1 MTNQE
6 VIEKLRDDNHYY
18 GDFGKQ
24 YLSNSDIGTLLN
36 NPLALGKQSEQR
48 PAFLVGGYFHTA
60 ILEPDKIKKFK
71 VIESTTRNTKAYKE
85 MSGGE
90 LCLLQ
95 HEVDKIEK
103 LTETMLSNKICF
115 DLIRNKTNEYEKPA
129 ITKLADQLWKGKAD
143 IINHEEKLVVDL
155 KTTAD
160 LHKFKYSASKY
171 NYDSQ
176 AYIYSK
182 LFGYEMVFIAIDKNT
197 EQIGIFDCSPEFILL
212 TKHFNYMARTRKNQT
227 RVCTVTGLET
237 SVNNFYTNQN
247 HVKAVDNLRRTTG
260 ATKDQLQRMFHQINN
275 Y

>member
-1 MTNQE
+1 MTKDK
-6 VIEKLRDDNHYY
+6 VIEKLREDKDYY
-18 GDFGKQ
+18 GEFGKQ
-24 YLSNSDIGTLLN
+24 YLSNSDISTLLN
-36 NPLALGKQSEQR
+36 NPLALGKPLEPR

-60 ILEPDKIKKFK
+60 ILEPDKLKQFR

-85 MSGGE
+85 ISEGE

-103 LTETMLSNKICF
+103 LTDKVLANQICF
-115 DLIRNKTNEYEKPA
+115 DLIRGDNNEYEKPG
-129 ITKLADQLWKGKAD
+129 ITELEGQMWKGKAD

-160 LHKFKYSASKY
+160 LQKFRYSASKY

-197 EQIGIFDCSPEFILL
+197 EQIGIFDCSPEFYERGKDKVERAVQAYELFY
-212 TKHFNYMARTRKNQT
+212 KS
-227 RVCTVTGLET
+227 E
-237 SVNNFYTNQN
+237 NFDPTQY
-247 HVKAVDNLRRTTG
+247 
-260 ATKDQLQRMFHQINN
+260 FINKTL
-275 Y
+275 